1 MPRMN
6 TLARKYFPF
15 VLIPNFLYYDKF
27 IAEMKRKL
35 TLSFKQKAIVT
46 NVVWSLGG
54 KIVNMV
60 SALFVGILVARYLG
74 PENYGIMNYVIS
86 YVSIFTIVATFG
98 MSNIEIREL
107 SRNKEKKNSIL
118 GTCFIIRV
126 CFSLI
131 AYLGVV
137 LSLFV
142 FQIDRFTTIMILVYG
157 LTLFTGISEL
167 SRNYFIS
174 IVENKY
180 IVKSE
185 IFRTLVGAIVKIGLL
200 FLKAPLEYFIIAQV
214 FDTFLVASG
223 YYYSY
228 KVIVGSVRNWTF
240 DKTIVPFFIKES
252 FPLLLSGAA
261 IVIYQRIDQVMI
273 GNMLNK
279 TEVGYFATAGKF
291 VDLILF
297 LPAILVQTITPILV
311 REKECDSYSYEAKK
325 RTFVVITTWV
335 SLLMALAIS
344 LSAYWMI
351 IYTYGEKYAL
361 AIPVLQI
368 MAFKAVGMALSAA
381 GGQII
386 IIEHIQKWAFIRN
399 VLGCFLC
406 VILNYLFI
414 PKYGIIGSAIVT
426 VITVFFTGCISN
438 IFIPSYHK
446 ILKLQIY
453 AMFWGWKD
461 MVYFKQIIRR

>member
-46 NVVWSLGG
+46 NVVWSLVG

-107 SRNKEKKNSIL
+107 
-118 GTCFIIRV
+118 
-126 CFSLI
+126 SLI

-223 YYYSY
+223 YYYS
-228 KVIVGSVRNWTF
+228 
-240 DKTIVPFFIKES
+240 
-252 FPLLLSGAA
+252 
-261 IVIYQRIDQVMI
+261 
-273 GNMLNK
+273 
-279 TEVGYFATAGKF
+279 
-291 VDLILF
+291 
-297 LPAILVQTITPILV
+297 
-311 REKECDSYSYEAKK
+311 
-325 RTFVVITTWV
+325 
-335 SLLMALAIS
+335 
-344 LSAYWMI
+344 
-351 IYTYGEKYAL
+351 
-361 AIPVLQI
+361 
-368 MAFKAVGMALSAA
+368 
-381 GGQII
+381 
-386 IIEHIQKWAFIRN
+386 
-399 VLGCFLC
+399 
-406 VILNYLFI
+406 
-414 PKYGIIGSAIVT
+414 
-426 VITVFFTGCISN
+426 
-438 IFIPSYHK
+438 
-446 ILKLQIY
+446 
-453 AMFWGWKD
+453 
-461 MVYFKQIIRR
+461 

>member
-1 MPRMN
+1 MN

-223 YYYSY
+223 YYYIK

-325 RTFVVITTWV
+325 RTFVGITTWV

-351 IYTYGEKYAL
+351 IYTYGEK
-361 AIPVLQI
+361 
-368 MAFKAVGMALSAA
+368 
-381 GGQII
+381 
-386 IIEHIQKWAFIRN
+386 
-399 VLGCFLC
+399 
-406 VILNYLFI
+406 
-414 PKYGIIGSAIVT
+414 
-426 VITVFFTGCISN
+426 
-438 IFIPSYHK
+438 
-446 ILKLQIY
+446 
-453 AMFWGWKD
+453 
-461 MVYFKQIIRR
+461 

>member
-1 MPRMN
+1 
-6 TLARKYFPF
+6 
-15 VLIPNFLYYDKF
+15 
-27 IAEMKRKL
+27 
-35 TLSFKQKAIVT
+35 
-46 NVVWSLGG
+46 
-54 KIVNMV
+54 
-60 SALFVGILVARYLG
+60 
-74 PENYGIMNYVIS
+74 
-86 YVSIFTIVATFG
+86 
-98 MSNIEIREL
+98 
-107 SRNKEKKNSIL
+107 
-118 GTCFIIRV
+118 
-126 CFSLI
+126 
-131 AYLGVV
+131 
-137 LSLFV
+137 
-142 FQIDRFTTIMILVYG
+142 MILVYG

-325 RTFVVITTWV
+325 RTFVGITTWV

-414 PKYGIIGSAIVT
+414 PKYGCLLYTS
-426 VITVFFTGCISN
+426 
-438 IFIPSYHK
+438 PSPR
-446 ILKLQIY
+446 
-453 AMFWGWKD
+453 D
-461 MVYFKQIIRR
+461 CS